1 MPDGKIL
8 QLDLGR
14 MMELLLIINNLLDR
28 LNLKKY
34 FKFRKMKDFSIRCNN
49 ISEFI
54 KMQEY
59 FFKKNIFWCDNDHKI
74 LTSNQLYPA
83 WICFQGNAFYY
94 SIYNP
99 IGEIII
105 DYKQFM
111 RQIKFKKLYQI

>member
-1 MPDGKIL
+1 
-8 QLDLGR
+8 
-14 MMELLLIINNLLDR
+14 
-28 LNLKKY
+28 
-34 FKFRKMKDFSIRCNN
+34 MKDFSIRCNN

-105 DYKQFM
+105 DYKQFIPDNYENREEFIIHLEEM
-111 RQIKFKKLYQI
+111 IQYGMFSD